1 MQALF
6 FVPIVLSLVVLGAH
20 FLRYGNEVGVIGSAI
35 LIGLLFVGRPWA
47 ARLVQVALAAGTLE
61 WLHTLYVLM
70 QVRAAQ
76 GVSATRLA
84 VILAAV
90 IAVTAGSALTFQTKT
105 MKKIYGLDR
114 SEDDTSRKPP
124 RRFGA

>member
-90 IAVTAGSALTFQTKT
+90 IAVTAGSALIFQTKT

>member
-90 IAVTAGSALTFQTKT
+90 IAVTAGSALIFQTKT
-105 MKKIYGLDR
+105 MKKIYGL
-114 SEDDTSRKPP
+114 EMMPP
-124 RRFGA
+124 ST